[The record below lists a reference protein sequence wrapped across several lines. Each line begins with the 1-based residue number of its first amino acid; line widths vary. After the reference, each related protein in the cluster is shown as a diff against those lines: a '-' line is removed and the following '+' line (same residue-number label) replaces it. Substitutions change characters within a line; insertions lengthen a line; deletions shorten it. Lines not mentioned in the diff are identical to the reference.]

1 MGASCFFSNFS
12 GYLKLLHMKWNLSMV
27 CLLSCLSVLSVL
39 STGCGKK
46 NDTAAPSPPPAQNGP
61 DITYY
66 LTTANGSVLFQQQT
80 NLTFKTASPTG
91 PIITVDSSKTYQTI
105 DGFGYCLTGGSA
117 SLINH
122 MSAGDR
128 QSLLTELFA
137 TDGNHLGVSYLR
149 VSIGAS
155 DLSASVFS
163 YDDSGTA
170 ANPDTNLVH
179 FDLGEDKTDLIPVL
193 QQIMTLAPNIK
204 ILATPWS
211 APVWMKDN
219 DTSVA
224 GTLQAKYYKVYAQ
237 YFVKYIQAMKVLG
250 ITIDAI
256 TPQNEPQNPYNNPSM
271 VLSSAQEAD
280 FIKNAL
286 GPALQTAGLSTK
298 IICWDHNCD
307 QYSYPE
313 DILHDAAAAA
323 FVDGSAFHLYA
334 GDISALSSVHNDY
347 PNKNIY
353 FTEQYV
359 GGPSN
364 FGGDFDWHVRNL
376 IIGAPRNWSRNVLEW
391 NLAADPNYNPHTPGG
406 CSNCLGALT
415 IASTGALVSRNTA
428 YYIIAHASKFV
439 RPGSLRIDS
448 NVPGTMRNVAFLTP
462 DGKKVLIAMNDS
474 GSSQTF
480 NIAYKSWYVQLTL
493 GAGDV
498 GTFVW

>member
-1 MGASCFFSNFS
+1 MRAFVKILPAFVFSTVILYSCSKKGDS
-12 GYLKLLHMKWNLSMV
+12 
-27 CLLSCLSVLSVL
+27 
-39 STGCGKK
+39 STPV
-46 NDTAAPSPPPAQNGP
+46 TPPPPVQNGP
-61 DITYY
+61 DIGFY
-66 LTTANGSVLFQQQT
+66 LTKADGSVLFQQQAS
-80 NLTFKTASPTG
+80 LTFKTASPTG
-91 PIITVDSSKTYQTI
+91 PIITVDSTKTYQTI

-117 SLINH
+117 TLINH

-128 QSLLTELFA
+128 QSLLSELFG
-137 TDGNHLGVSYLR
+137 TDGAHLGVSYLR

-155 DLSASVFS
+155 DLSDRVFS

-193 QQIMTLAPNIK
+193 QQILTLAPNIK
-204 ILATPWS
+204 ILASPWS

-224 GTLQAKYYKVYAQ
+224 GTLQPQYYKVYAQ
-237 YFVKYIQAMKVLG
+237 YFVKYIQAMKALG

-280 FIKNAL
+280 FIKNSL

-313 DILHDAAAAA
+313 DILKDAAAAA

-334 GDISALSSVHNDY
+334 GDISALSTVHNDY

-376 IIGAPRNWSRNVLEW
+376 IIGASRNWSRNVLEW

-415 IASTGALVSRNTA
+415 IASTGTLVSRNTA

-474 GSSQTF
+474 GSPQTF
-480 NIAYKSWYVQLTL
+480 NIAYKSWYVQLAL